1 MGFFKTIRQVPL
13 SALEAGANFV
23 IKHPVY
29 SSLGAAAGLGL
40 GASAMF
46 PSPTSTPAQILTA
59 TEMDK
64 NLLLDDLA
72 RSGKFSGEE
81 MLALSKLS
89 QDEIISYLSD
99 SNRGSNPL
107 AGLLGASAGIGAVM
121 MSRPHAWS
129 FVENQMAARE
139 AAATAARKPAMG
151 A

>member
-1 MGFFKTIRQVPL
+1 MGFLKAIRQVPL
-13 SALEAGANFV
+13 SALEAGSNFV
-23 IKHPVY
+23 IDHPIY
-29 SSLGAAAGLGL
+29 SGLGAAAGLGL

-121 MSRPHAWS
+121 MGRPHARS
-129 FVENQMAARE
+129 FVKNQAARRAAMAAE
-139 AAATAARKPAMG
+139 AAAQG
-151 A
+151 AVM

>member
-1 MGFFKTIRQVPL
+1 MNFKTIREFPM

-23 IKHPVY
+23 IDHPVY
-29 SSLGAAAGLGL
+29 SGLGAAAGLGL

-46 PSPTSTPAQILTA
+46 PSPTSNPAQILTA

-89 QDEIISYLSD
+89 QDEIISYLSNT
-99 SNRGSNPL
+99 NRSGNPL
-107 AGLLGASAGIGAVM
+107 AALLGASAGIGAVM
-121 MSRPHAWS
+121 MGRPYAEE
-129 FVENQMAARE
+129 FANNRAE
-139 AAATAARKPAMG
+139 ARKPAG
-151 A
+151 QRVINV